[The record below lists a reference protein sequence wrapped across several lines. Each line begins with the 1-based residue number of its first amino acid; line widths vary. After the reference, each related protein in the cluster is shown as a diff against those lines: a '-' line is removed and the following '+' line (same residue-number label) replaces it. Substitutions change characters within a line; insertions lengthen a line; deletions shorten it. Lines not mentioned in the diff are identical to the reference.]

1 MKCSV
6 YSVSS
11 TSSFSITNVFFFLN
25 LPHCAQERFALHSL
39 NVENKMNK
47 SAKAILL
54 ITVSVLNNKYWKV
67 AYGK

>member
-1 MKCSV
+1 MLRLFCVKYILFFNHKCL
-6 YSVSS
+6 
-11 TSSFSITNVFFFLN
+11 FFFLN